1 MGKAQRGGSA
11 RGAAKGGA
19 ARNGSA
25 GGFFAWVRVN
35 AAPVVLSVCALVFL
49 VLLAQVLGGELLR
62 IDRAAY
68 WLVVEHLRA
77 PWLTPVMEAF
87 SGLATPAALVTIV
100 AVVAAFAP
108 RARYGAVCAANLV
121 LVTVLN
127 QVLKL
132 LVQRPRPEGFRLA
145 EATGFSF
152 PSGHSMVAMAFFGL
166 LIWMV
171 WRTGRSRAVRVGCTA
186 VFAAL
191 IALIGLSRI
200 YLGVHYAS
208 DVLAGFCAA
217 LAWLVLFTRAAAPWL
232 SDGTGC

>member
-1 MGKAQRGGSA
+1 M
-11 RGAAKGGA
+11 AASGKGGLA
-19 ARNGSA
+19 GLRNSMC
-25 GGFFAWVRVN
+25 AWLRAN

-49 VLLAQVLGGELLR
+49 ALLAQVLGGELLR
-62 IDRAAY
+62 IDQAAY
-68 WLVVEHLRA
+68 WLIVEHLRA

-100 AVVAAFAP
+100 VVMAAFTP
-108 RARYGAVCAANLV
+108 RARYGAVCAVNLV
-121 LVTVLN
+121 LVTALN
-127 QVLKL
+127 QALKF

-145 EATGFSF
+145 DASGFSF

-171 WRTGRSRAVRVGCTA
+171 WRTGRTRAVRVGATT

-191 IALIGLSRI
+191 IVLIGVSRI

-232 SDGTGC
+232 SGDKGKGR